1 LDFPAVPTF
10 GLSFSIVF
18 RTSLSGLRFQEY
30 VFGSRWNVRTLL
42 GNLRY
47 SLRMLRKNPGL
58 TAAVIATLMLGIG
71 ATTAIYT
78 VVYAVLLAPLPYP
91 HPEQLVMVWSKING
105 HDNGMSAGDFLD
117 WKEQSKA
124 FQQLSAFT
132 GGSFNLATQ
141 DQPEQIDGMRATPGW
156 FNMQGIPFLMGR
168 DLLPE
173 EGVSGKDHEVILTY
187 KLWNRLGANRG
198 IIGEALRIN
207 GEPYTVVGVLA
218 PGIGDRFTFELAAPL
233 AFRPEQINHDYH
245 WLLAMGR
252 MKPDV
257 TLQQARAD
265 MDAVTAHIA
274 AAYPSSNKG
283 WGASVEPLQ
292 NDFLP
297 PDRIRNLWLLLG
309 AVGFVLVIA
318 CVNIANLLLAKGAAR
333 LREIAIRSS
342 VGANRR
348 QIFGQFLTESVVLAL
363 IGGGLGIALGVG
375 LLRAVLSIVPEGILP
390 SEANFHLDIHVLV
403 VALAATTLA
412 GLLFGCAPAWYASR
426 VDPGES
432 LKEGGRTGTGT
443 GSHKLR
449 RGLITGEFALA
460 LSLLAGAGLAIHSF
474 WNLTRV
480 DLGVR
485 TDHVLVFGLNHPH
498 GRFKTPKEM
507 NTYNQQML
515 SVLRSVSGVADAATV
530 TGTPLRGT
538 SDGMPFTLVG
548 GPTFADPSQ
557 RPGAG
562 FQSVSPDYYK
572 TFGIQVIN
580 GRTFTDQD
588 TASSVRVALVN
599 EEFAK
604 RYLKGLDP
612 LQQRLSIEQ
621 IIPGEPKL
629 GPAVEWQIVG
639 VFHNVRYGDFR
650 DPFPEV
656 DVPYAQSLA
665 PDVTIG
671 VRTAED
677 PAAMSKTIA
686 AAVHSLDP
694 QIALARPRTLDQV
707 KEESLGEDR
716 YTMVLFAS
724 FAVVALLLAAVGIY
738 GLMAFAVAQRT
749 NEIGLRLALGATRP
763 HVIWLILREASL
775 LAGIGLGIG
784 LAGAALVGRT
794 MHSTLYG
801 VGAMDFYVTVS
812 VGMMLFVTALLA
824 SYLPARRAARI
835 DPMKAL
841 RMD

>member
-1 LDFPAVPTF
+1 M
-10 GLSFSIVF
+10 
-18 RTSLSGLRFQEY
+18 
-30 VFGSRWNVRTLL
+30 RTLM

-91 HPEQLVMVWSKING
+91 DPNQLVMVWSKVKG
-105 HDNGMSAGDFLD
+105 HNNGMSAGDFLD
-117 WKEQSKA
+117 WKEQSKS
-124 FQQLSAFT
+124 FQQLAAWT

-141 DQPEQIDGMRATPGW
+141 DQPEQIDGKRSTPGW
-156 FNMQGIPFLMGR
+156 YSMQGIPFLMGR
-168 DLLPE
+168 DFLPE
-173 EGVSGKDHEVILTY
+173 EGVAGKKHEVILTY
-187 KLWNRLGANRG
+187 RLWNRLGANHG
-198 IIGEALRIN
+198 IIGEPLHLN
-207 GEPYTVVGVLA
+207 GEAYTVVGVLSTGLA
-218 PGIGDRFTFELAAPL
+218 DRLGDELAVPL

-252 MKPDV
+252 LKNGV
-257 TLQQARAD
+257 TLPQAQAD

-297 PDRIRNLWLLLG
+297 PERIRNLWLLLG
-309 AVGFVLVIA
+309 GVGFVLLIA

-348 QIFGQFLTESVVLAL
+348 QIFSQFLSESLVLAL

-375 LLRAVLSIVPEGILP
+375 LLRVILSIVPEGILP
-390 SEANFHLDIHVLV
+390 SEANFQLDIHVLV
-403 VALAATTLA
+403 VALAATTFA

-432 LKEGGRTGTGT
+432 LKEGGRSGTGT
-443 GSHKLR
+443 GSHKLK

-485 TDHVLVFGLNHPH
+485 TDHVLIFGLDQPQ
-498 GRFKTPKEM
+498 GRFRNPDQM

-515 SVLRSVSGVADAATV
+515 SRLRSVPGVSAAATV
-530 TGTPLRGT
+530 TGMPLRGP
-538 SDGMPFTLVG
+538 SDGMGFTLVG
-548 GPTFADPSQ
+548 GPTYADPSQ
-557 RPGAG
+557 KPNTG

-572 TFGIQVIN
+572 TLGIRVVE
-580 GRTFTDQD
+580 GRAFTEQD
-588 TASSVRVALVN
+588 TASSVRVAMVN
-599 EEFAK
+599 EEFAN
-604 RYLKGLDP
+604 RYLKGLDA
-612 LQQRLSIEQ
+612 LQQRVSIEE
-621 IIPGEPKL
+621 IIPGLPKL

-639 VFHNVRYGDFR
+639 IFHNVRYGDFR
-650 DPFPEV
+650 DTYPEV
-656 DVPYAQSLA
+656 DVPFAQSLS
-665 PDVTIG
+665 PDVTIA

-677 PAAMSKTIA
+677 PATMSKTIA
-686 AAVHSLDP
+686 AAVHTVDP
-694 QIALARPRTLDQV
+694 QIALARIRTLDQV
-707 KEESLGEDR
+707 KDESLGEDR

-749 NEIGLRLALGATRP
+749 NEIGLRLALGASRLN
-763 HVIWLILREASL
+763 VIWLILKEASL
-775 LAGIGLGIG
+775 LAAIGLGIG
-784 LAGAALVGRT
+784 LAGSALVGRT
-794 MHSTLYG
+794 MRTTLYG
-801 VGAMDFYVTVS
+801 VGAMDFSVIVS
-812 VGMMLFVTALLA
+812 VGVILFVTALFA

-841 RMD
+841 RTD